1 MRPCD
6 DCGVR
11 GGMHR
16 TGCPIITPGPV
27 LARAPRPVLPHDLL
41 AIVRRITS
49 NPLRPLREDPAH
61 EGTRAITLLV
71 QAAIYAAHVGLDP
84 LTLADAAKVVIRY
97 VYEEMGA
104 VQE

>member
-1 MRPCD
+1 MLPCD
-6 DCGVR
+6 HCHVR

-16 TGCPIITPGPV
+16 AGCPVITPGPAPAP
-27 LARAPRPVLPHDLL
+27 LPRPVLPHDLL
-41 AIVRRITS
+41 AIVRRITAH
-49 NPLRPLREDPAH
+49 PMRPLREDPSN
-61 EGTRAITLLV
+61 EGTRAVTLLV

-84 LTLADAAKVVIRY
+84 LTLADAAKAVIRY